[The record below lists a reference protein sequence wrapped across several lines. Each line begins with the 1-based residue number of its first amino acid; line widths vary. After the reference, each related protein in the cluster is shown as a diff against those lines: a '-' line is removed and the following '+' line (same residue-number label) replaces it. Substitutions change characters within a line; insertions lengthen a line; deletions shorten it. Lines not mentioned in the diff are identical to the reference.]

1 MIRLFYAN
9 DTQFN
14 TNGVE
19 VLDPYI
25 IDPVISEQ
33 INGIFGLEFRLP
45 IFASQNMEEENIIV
59 CDTPKFE
66 NQAFRISSVRKSM
79 GFYFVK
85 AYHIFYDLIDNLIE
99 DINIVNAGASTAVL
113 KIQDGCANP
122 HNFKFYTDIQNRVNN
137 CRIVR
142 CNPVQALI
150 GTDDNN
156 FVNRWGGEIER
167 DNFNVW
173 MRGRVGTTTDVKIR
187 YRKNLI
193 GYEAEIDYTQITT
206 KIMPKGYDGLLLP
219 EKYVESSKINNY
231 HNKKIKVIEYPD
243 VKVRR
248 ENESEGLTE
257 SEAFEELRRLARLEF
272 TQNEIDVPKAN
283 YKVDFVDLA
292 QTEEYKDIQALEK
305 VYLGDSIQV
314 IHEKENLN
322 ITARVISYK
331 FNPLTK
337 RYIEIELGNYVEG
350 FTSISKTVREIHNKI
365 DNEISTALEDAKT
378 TATNLIKGGFGGF
391 VKIYPDRILIM
402 DTDNEGTAKNV
413 WQWNKNGFGFSSTGI
428 NGTYNTAMTMD
439 GAIVADFIT
448 SGNLN
453 ANIIN
458 SGKIKGKNFD
468 LDLDIGLMKF
478 GVGSIDSD
486 NLSDE
491 LKMEL
496 KGEDGHS
503 EYLHIRYSDTGG
515 TTGSMYPSPVKD
527 GGGYY
532 SYIGI
537 AKTSSPS
544 TPALKSDYSW
554 TKFVGEDGKDG
565 EKGKPGTPGTDGRT
579 PYFHTAWA
587 DDVNGG
593 GFSTSV
599 STDKLYIGT
608 YTDYQESDS
617 SDYRKYKWVRVKG
630 KDGKSFVPNL
640 IEYGDFTRQ
649 EGFNKQHNGNFMSN
663 EEPIYNTWLIEDV
676 SKSKVVGTDEKYF
689 ETTDFGFSAKYI
701 TKKINKQKKYY
712 FKFTSKGMG
721 DIHVYLKHPNAT
733 STTIPLKT
741 ANKLDMKSDDWK
753 IFKGEFTVTYT
764 PDYTSVTIFNI
775 SESIPFCIKNFI
787 ISEEPIP
794 DDTDWVPATGKDM
807 LGPKGDKGNPGPP
820 GPPGAPGTLAELP
833 ESLKQW
839 SNNATEISG
848 KYVYTPELFVGES
861 SVTTSNK
868 TGVYIG
874 KNVRVNFNGYWTN
887 LSGLIGL
894 NEGKVY
900 WMFTTDGRFVLGH
913 KFGEQIQLGADG
925 RAIIPTIKSNMI
937 ETGAINTDILTP
949 GTNERIVLER
959 GYTAGSNNCKQID
972 TNYDG
977 VRLKADADTYIN
989 VRKSNRID
997 FYTNGFAAAIYRDSW
1012 YETHPSGSTS
1022 NSGSYRLEASNALIT
1037 AGWVKTVAMSPLSD
1051 ISLKENVKYLDSDFV
1066 YRENKKHEIEHLNI
1080 DDIMNFVKNARIAT
1094 YDYKDFGIDSISV
1107 VAQNL
1112 LKFEKVEKYLVNK
1125 YGGKYGVNI
1134 YSYMSM
1140 LHVALQEEMKK
1151 AEELEKQNK
1160 ALSDRIAALEDTV
1173 KRLVEKAGI

>member
-1 MIRLFYAN
+1 MESIQEAFARPNRELFSHI
-9 DTQFN
+9 TI
-14 TNGVE
+14 NGVVYDDSYTNNFKCIRGLSE
-19 VLDPYI
+19 NSDFAVGTAFMSSLDLNLVDKDENFDAVKFKDSIAKVEIGIKTLDNRLLKKKIGEFIISDAASNGRLWSLKGFDLMKKFDVKYDCRLVFPTSLKNIVLDI
-25 IDPVISEQ
+25 CSICGV
-33 INGIFGLEFRLP
+33 
-45 IFASQNMEEENIIV
+45 
-59 CDTPKFE
+59 
-66 NQAFRISSVRKSM
+66 
-79 GFYFVK
+79 
-85 AYHIFYDLIDNLIE
+85 
-99 DINIVNAGASTAVL
+99 
-113 KIQDGCANP
+113 
-122 HNFKFYTDIQNRVNN
+122 
-137 CRIVR
+137 
-142 CNPVQALI
+142 
-150 GTDDNN
+150 
-156 FVNRWGGEIER
+156 
-167 DNFNVW
+167 
-173 MRGRVGTTTDVKIR
+173 
-187 YRKNLI
+187 
-193 GYEAEIDYTQITT
+193 EA
-206 KIMPKGYDGLLLP
+206 
-219 EKYVESSKINNY
+219 
-231 HNKKIKVIEYPD
+231 
-243 VKVRR
+243 
-248 ENESEGLTE
+248 
-257 SEAFEELRRLARLEF
+257 
-272 TQNEIDVPKAN
+272 
-283 YKVDFVDLA
+283 
-292 QTEEYKDIQALEK
+292 
-305 VYLGDSIQV
+305 
-314 IHEKENLN
+314 
-322 ITARVISYK
+322 
-331 FNPLTK
+331 
-337 RYIEIELGNYVEG
+337 
-350 FTSISKTVREIHNKI
+350 
-365 DNEISTALEDAKT
+365 
-378 TATNLIKGGFGGF
+378 
-391 VKIYPDRILIM
+391 
-402 DTDNEGTAKNV
+402 
-413 WQWNKNGFGFSSTGI
+413 
-428 NGTYNTAMTMD
+428 
-439 GAIVADFIT
+439 
-448 SGNLN
+448 
-453 ANIIN
+453 
-458 SGKIKGKNFD
+458 
-468 LDLDIGLMKF
+468 
-478 GVGSIDSD
+478 
-486 NLSDE
+486 SDE
-491 LKMEL
+491 LKNATGDYAKLNHVVSIKPNFYDDTCRVVLAQIAELLTAWCFIDIESQKLQMSLIKDTDNSIKINDDNIINFKEFENENGASNIVVDSGTVIQNGVDDYNYNESGKHKFYIIDNMFIQGNLSDFDFALQRAKRFSDLSALNIKFNGNPCVDNKILNVEHGGRRFSFLPLTRSLTFDGGLVEEYTCPQISYEAGGRRKSLVRHIEKISATLKVLDDKIQSKVGTEEFSTLVEQTKEEIKALAKEINLEGVVKFEDLKKLNDNTIINGGNIKTGVIQSHDGGFGIDLDNKTFFLGRDLEHYALLFDGENLKFGNGSFKSENFSPGLKEEL

-649 EGFNKQHNGNFMSN
+649 EGFNKQHNGRFTDT
-663 EEPIYNTWLIEDV
+663 EEPIYNTWLIRDI
-676 SKSKVVGTDEKYF
+676 SKSQVVGTDEKYF
-689 ETTDFGFSAKYI
+689 ESTDFGAFAIYI

-712 FKFTSKGMG
+712 FKFTAKGHC
-721 DIHVYLKHPNAT
+721 DVLVYLKNPNAV
-733 STTIPLKT
+733 STTIPLKMT
-741 ANKLDMKSDDWK
+741 NKLDAKSDDWK
-753 IFKGEFTVTYT
+753 IFKGEFTVTYI
-764 PDYTSVTIFNI
+764 PDYTSVLLFNFGD
-775 SESIPFCIKNFI
+775 STPLCIKNLI

-839 SNNATEISG
+839 NNNATEISG

-861 SVTTSNK
+861 SVSTSNK
-868 TGVYIG
+868 TGIYIG
-874 KNVRVNFNGYWTN
+874 KNVRVNFNGSWTN

-894 NEGKVY
+894 NQGKVY
-900 WMFTTDGRFVLGH
+900 WIFTTDGRFVLGH
-913 KFGEQIQLGADG
+913 KIHEQIQLGADG
-925 RAIIPTIKSNMI
+925 RAVIPTIKSNMI

-997 FYTNGFAAAIYRDSW
+997 FYTDGFAAAIYRDSW
-1012 YETHPSGSTS
+1012 YEKHPAGSTS

-1037 AGWVKTVAMSPLSD
+1037 AGWIKTVAMSPLSD

-1160 ALSDRIAALEDTV
+1160 ALSDRVVALEDTV
-1173 KRLVEKAGI
+1173 KRLVEKVGI